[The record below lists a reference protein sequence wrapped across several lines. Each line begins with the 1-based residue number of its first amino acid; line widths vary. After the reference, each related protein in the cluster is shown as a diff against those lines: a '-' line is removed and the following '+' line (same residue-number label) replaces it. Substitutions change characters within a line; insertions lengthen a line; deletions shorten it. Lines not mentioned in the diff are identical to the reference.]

1 VATADPKRA
10 TERMLNLLALITNS
24 LRPLTF
30 DEIMNRMGS
39 QYPDGHEARRTAFER
54 DKKVLRELGVP
65 FTMKTL
71 GGADAGKTAYAIDK
85 SGYGLV
91 DFGLTAEEMSALQEA
106 AALVQTGTTWG
117 KQAVLWLG
125 GDVVDSG
132 ALTASHV
139 PADGDTLPVLWQA
152 IASSRPVAFTYHGKS
167 RNVHPYGLVSRNG
180 FWYLAG
186 KDSVRDSQIVF
197 RVDRIDGDVTIDN
210 DSTFVRPQDFEITSA
225 FARDPKDFVESSERA
240 LVRIDGGVAPAVI
253 RELGDEAVVTRHDD
267 GSVDVQVPC
276 ANLIAFRT
284 WLFAMVD
291 RAEVISPPE
300 IREMVVSW
308 LREMVEVH

>member
-1 VATADPKRA
+1 
-10 TERMLNLLALITNS
+10 
-24 LRPLTF
+24 
-30 DEIMNRMGS
+30 
-39 QYPDGHEARRTAFER
+39 
-54 DKKVLRELGVP
+54 
-65 FTMKTL
+65 
-71 GGADAGKTAYAIDK
+71 
-85 SGYGLV
+85 
-91 DFGLTAEEMSALQEA
+91 
-106 AALVQTGTTWG
+106 
-117 KQAVLWLG
+117 
-125 GDVVDSG
+125 
-132 ALTASHV
+132 
-139 PADGDTLPVLWQA
+139 
-152 IASSRPVAFTYHGKS
+152 
-167 RNVHPYGLVSRNG
+167 
-180 FWYLAG
+180 
-186 KDSVRDSQIVF
+186 VRDSQIVF
-197 RVDRIDGDVTIDN
+197 RVDRIDGNVTIDN

-253 RELGDEAVVTRHDD
+253 RELGDEAVVIRHDD